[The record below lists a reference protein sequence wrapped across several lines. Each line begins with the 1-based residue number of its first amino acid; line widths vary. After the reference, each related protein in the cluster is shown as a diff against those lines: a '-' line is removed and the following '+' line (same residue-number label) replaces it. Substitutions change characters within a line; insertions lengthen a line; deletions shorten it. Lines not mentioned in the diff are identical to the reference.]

1 MTTPEHTFCCSLC
14 GSTNVECLH
23 WVNPTTCAIE
33 SDNDDE
39 ARCNACHGLE
49 KASEL
54 TTLAAQ
60 FSITEF
66 EPYEVL
72 RLVKR
77 YHGTLDPEDQARVIR
92 AWSDQMVDFG
102 QVEESFDDDV
112 KLDVGPGMLLRFLVH
127 WFEFATDE
135 AERNDPNPD

>member
-1 MTTPEHTFCCSLC
+1 M
-14 GSTNVECLH
+14 
-23 WVNPTTCAIE
+23 NPTTCAIE

-39 ARCNACHGLE
+39 ARCNACHGIE

-54 TTLAAQ
+54 TTLAVQ

-77 YHGTLDPEDQARVIR
+77 YHNTLDPEDQTGLVK
-92 AWSDQMVDFG
+92 AWSDEMADFE
-102 QVEESFDDDV
+102 QVEEAFDDDI
-112 KLDVGPGMLLRFLVH
+112 KNDVGPGHLLSFLAH

>member
-1 MTTPEHTFCCSLC
+1 VTTPEHTFCCSLC

-23 WVNPTTCAIE
+23 WVNPTSGAIE

-39 ARCNACHGLE
+39 ARCNACQGIE

-77 YHGTLDPEDQARVIR
+77 YHNTLDPEDQTRLVK
-92 AWSDQMVDFG
+92 AWSDEMSGFG
-102 QVEESFDDDV
+102 EVEESFDADI
-112 KLDVGPGMLLRFLVH
+112 KNDVGPGHLLRFLVH